1 MVRKTILER
10 VKNLKTSKKLDYI
23 SLIKDPEY
31 LQIYRYHMNQDE
43 KLRSNRILDLI
54 CNSYDYSIEEIYE
67 ILVEENEMSTK
78 KNTKKNKV
86 NKKREE
92 KKLNSFAELA
102 EEFNSDELEKIPVA
116 KSKIEGKEIIDDIIA
131 NVEDADI
138 EIIEPSEAK
147 KVINNKKTKDHN
159 GPIEIIINKDVE
171 TISNAMAKED
181 EKETVIIKNIVSEK
195 TEKTESEKEDSAKD
209 FVNVIKNVIT
219 EKRKEEQTSVLT
231 SKTGN
236 TEKRKEEQTS
246 VLTSMY
252 GLYEKLIP
260 LVSIKENKKE
270 IVYNNRIN
278 NPAKNN
284 MNVVRK
290 NINDAFSENDLER
303 VKNTLDIAIK
313 KYQNINSTM
322 VDSWKKLRHE
332 LDNDIDKIDINVIKK
347 VSRIIESF
355 ANRNDKLSM
364 V

>member
-231 SKTGN
+231 S
-236 TEKRKEEQTS
+236 
-246 VLTSMY
+246 MY